1 MKMEANEEGPSGGGA
16 KLRVQMGSRLLPLS
30 LVLGAAFADLAGA
43 HQPAG
48 LVLLIAIPCAAGAA
62 FVAVSDLLEGR
73 PAVVRTFTTVGAL
86 VCCLVASAVRHGA
99 PAGAAVPALA
109 LSAVVAACVLYAV
122 PVLLWVLQPVSLRP
136 APHGVRGAVTGL

>member
-1 MKMEANEEGPSGGGA
+1 MEANEEGPSGGGA

-30 LVLGAAFADLAGA
+30 LVLGAAFADLAGI
-43 HQPAG
+43 HPLAG

-109 LSAVVAACVLYAV
+109 LSAVVAAVVLYAI

-136 APHGVRGAVTGL
+136 VPRPVTGL